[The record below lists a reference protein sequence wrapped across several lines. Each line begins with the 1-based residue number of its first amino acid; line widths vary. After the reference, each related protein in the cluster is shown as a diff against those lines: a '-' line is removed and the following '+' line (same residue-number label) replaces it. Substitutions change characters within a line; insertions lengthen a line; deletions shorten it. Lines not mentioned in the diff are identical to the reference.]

1 MDSSDFFAFT
11 ALLIIFGG
19 PCAVWL
25 VSRMLAHRERMEMLR
40 MGVVPP
46 PNARD
51 MRRAMKY
58 GWTPGPTAPGPSNAY
73 PYYPTDLA
81 AQAQLRKGM
90 QVAFIGLALLIGLG
104 FIGYRGDGTFYP
116 GPWLLGGLIPL
127 FVGLAQ
133 VIGAVLSGATFGPPS
148 VQHVLARLRA
158 PHLRREPIREPSLPG
173 AHLRWVASGTDPGD
187 REASIAP
194 RLPHLG
200 SWDRPNEMP
209 PVA

>member
-148 VQHVLARLRA
+148 VQQRFGPA
-158 PHLRREPIREPSLPG
+158 PGPAPSPG
-173 AHLRWVASGTDPGD
+173 ADPGAQPAPGPTYGGW
-187 REASIAP
+187 RPGPIPEIEKPAS
-194 RLPHLG
+194 
-200 SWDRPNEMP
+200 P
-209 PVA
+209 PDYRT